1 MTSFADITT
10 MGVGGPI
17 AHFIEPTTR
26 VGLIEA
32 VEDAD
37 SKGLPLVVVGGGSN
51 LLVSDKPFD
60 GVVVRDARRL
70 ITVPDEAAPVEGEDR
85 TVHVN
90 AEAGAN
96 WDDFVAFT
104 VELGLEGVEGLSGI
118 PGTVGASVVQNIGAY
133 GQEVATSVESVEVWD
148 RYSALKTSMYA
159 GPGQPADRFFP
170 TPRYV
175 VLSVTFALTHSAEG
189 TVGYGQLAKALGVE
203 VGDRMATADIR
214 KAVLAVRAAKG
225 MLEDPTRYALPDMA
239 TAKREANILT
249 DLERL
254 ASLNEAAGIPVGD
267 DGLPAP
273 DYNRHSCGSFFMN
286 PILTADQAAALP
298 EDAPKFDATL
308 PDGTPGTKTSAAWLI
323 DHAGCHKGY
332 KVDADAPASLSTQ
345 HTLALTN
352 RGGASA
358 ADIAALARAVQ
369 QAVKSAFGVD
379 LVPEPVCVGVL

>member
-1 MTSFADITT
+1 
-10 MGVGGPI
+10 
-17 AHFIEPTTR
+17 
-26 VGLIEA
+26 
-32 VEDAD
+32 
-37 SKGLPLVVVGGGSN
+37 
-51 LLVSDKPFD
+51 
-60 GVVVRDARRL
+60 
-70 ITVPDEAAPVEGEDR
+70 
-85 TVHVN
+85 
-90 AEAGAN
+90 
-96 WDDFVAFT
+96 
-104 VELGLEGVEGLSGI
+104 
-118 PGTVGASVVQNIGAY
+118 
-133 GQEVATSVESVEVWD
+133 
-148 RYSALKTSMYA
+148 
-159 GPGQPADRFFP
+159 
-170 TPRYV
+170 
-175 VLSVTFALTHSAEG
+175 
-189 TVGYGQLAKALGVE
+189 
-203 VGDRMATADIR
+203 
-214 KAVLAVRAAKG
+214 
-225 MLEDPTRYALPDMA
+225 MA

-298 EDAPKFDATL
+298 EDAPKFDALCLTAL
-308 PDGTPGTKTSAAWLI
+308 PAPRRPFSAWLI

>member
-1 MTSFADITT
+1 
-10 MGVGGPI
+10 
-17 AHFIEPTTR
+17 
-26 VGLIEA
+26 
-32 VEDAD
+32 
-37 SKGLPLVVVGGGSN
+37 
-51 LLVSDKPFD
+51 
-60 GVVVRDARRL
+60 
-70 ITVPDEAAPVEGEDR
+70 
-85 TVHVN
+85 
-90 AEAGAN
+90 
-96 WDDFVAFT
+96 
-104 VELGLEGVEGLSGI
+104 
-118 PGTVGASVVQNIGAY
+118 
-133 GQEVATSVESVEVWD
+133 
-148 RYSALKTSMYA
+148 
-159 GPGQPADRFFP
+159 
-170 TPRYV
+170 
-175 VLSVTFALTHSAEG
+175 
-189 TVGYGQLAKALGVE
+189 
-203 VGDRMATADIR
+203 MATADIR

-323 DHAGCHKGY
+323 DHA
-332 KVDADAPASLSTQ
+332 DWPASLSTR
-345 HTLALTN
+345 HPLALTN